1 VGLSIGDK
9 VIANKD
15 FSYKVK
21 KGWIGSIIEQES
33 STFFG
38 AAQWKISWNSG
49 GYVAWVNKNSDGISK
64 I

>member
-1 VGLSIGDK
+1 MGLSIGDK

-21 KGWIGSIIEQES
+21 KGWIGSIIEQEDP
-33 STFFG
+33 FFG
-38 AAQWKISWNSG
+38 AARWKISWNSG
-49 GYVAWVNKNSDGISK
+49 EYVDWVKKDSDGISK

>member
-9 VIANKD
+9 VIANND

-21 KGWIGSIIEQES
+21 KGWIGLIIEEKEP
-33 STFFG
+33 FFS
-38 AAQWKISWNSG
+38 APMWKISWNSG
-49 GYVAWVNKNSDGISK
+49 QFVEWYTKSVDGISK